1 MKFDPELH
9 TVSYLIKNEH
19 VILKLCQDCQEF
31 GLSDVAGDKTL
42 LSHVIQSV
50 DASEYG
56 FEFNTASE
64 FLTVAHLMA
73 EHQRSWI
80 DNPACEDKEILG
92 LRDDNDYTVAH
103 ELATSRPLWF
113 KNAAAKDLEVLSW
126 TDSLKDESVGYLL
139 AEHNSQWV
147 NSLTISD
154 MDIMLLPIE
163 SKNQEAQGST
173 IAGHL
178 ASKSPSEIPLCFL
191 NNVDFLCIKDT
202 HIINMN
208 YRLVGHILA
217 EKSQK
222 FIELPIA
229 KTKDVLSLRNSKKE
243 SIAHEIAHSKFLK
256 NWDEAGFPMSDDIL
270 LLTDENNSTVAHHLL
285 RNISLSKE
293 ATQRFWTDSFLKMA
307 ESTDTVKNRT
317 IAHLLASNYPDW
329 VMNASEAYL
338 PDFLFLAYEARNS
351 KDGFVTKVSVAESL
365 GGLSLSK
372 KIMRCIQA
380 GGAFLISGPSNKTT
394 DFITN
399 EQLEIEMD
407 TAFSFGI
414 DYLNN
419 QINPEVKV
427 IAAISLY
434 TTFEQLEHS
443 LFGRL
448 SKSKQITYKDAKS
461 VCSSYTARLKDLL
474 IELIQPQMRY
484 FERLDLTSHALNE
497 RTKDFLLQEMAK
509 INLEGL
515 DQVVT
520 SAATADES
528 KNSFAPKFY

>member
-9 TVSYLIKNEH
+9 TVNYLIKNEH

-31 GLSDVAGDKTL
+31 GLSDVASDKAL

-56 FEFNTASE
+56 FEFNSASE
-64 FLTVAHLMA
+64 WLTVAHLMA
-73 EHQRSWI
+73 EHQRSWL
-80 DNPACEDKEILG
+80 DNPACDDKEILG

-113 KNAAAKDLEVLSW
+113 KKAATKDLEVLSW

-154 MDIMLLPIE
+154 MDIMLLPIK
-163 SKNQEAQGST
+163 SNNQDAQGST

-217 EKSQK
+217 EKSKK

-243 SIAHEIAHSKFLK
+243 SIAHEIAHSKFLG

-270 LLTDENNSTVAHHLL
+270 LLADENKSTVAHHLL
-285 RNISLSKE
+285 RNFSISKE
-293 ATQRFWTDSFLKMA
+293 AAQRFWTDNFLKMA
-307 ESTDTVKNRT
+307 ESSDTVKNRT
-317 IAHLLASNYPDW
+317 IAHLLASNYPSW
-329 VMNASEAYL
+329 VMNASEAFL
-338 PDFLFLAYEARNS
+338 PEFLFMAYETRNS
-351 KDGFVTKVSVAESL
+351 KDRSKSKVSVAEL
-365 GGLSLSK
+365 LDGLSLSD
-372 KIMRCIQA
+372 KIIRCIQA
-380 GGAFLISGPSNKTT
+380 GGAFLISGPNNKTL

-399 EQLEIEMD
+399 EQLETELD
-407 TAFSFGI
+407 TALSFGL

-427 IAAISLY
+427 IAALSLY
-434 TTFEQLEHS
+434 TTFEQLEHTF
-443 LFGRL
+443 FGRL
-448 SKSKQITYKDAKS
+448 SKSEQFTYKDAKS
-461 VCSSYTARLKDLL
+461 ACSSYTGRLKGLL
-474 IELIQPQMRY
+474 IDLIHPQMRY
-484 FERLDLTSHALNE
+484 FERLDLNCHALNE

-515 DQVVT
+515 DQVIT
-520 SAATADES
+520 SAETPDE
-528 KNSFAPKFY
+528 KNNSIAPKFY